1 MKNASG
7 AGLRNV
13 LVEATSPSLIET
25 SRTALTNDNGL
36 YRIEDLRPGTYTV
49 RFTRTGLR
57 AYQRDGV
64 ELPAG
69 FTASIDAQLE
79 IGSVTE
85 TVVVPVTSP
94 VVDVRRAKNELTLS
108 GDAIKSIPVVRAYN
122 ALLNFIPGVVTSLN
136 DVVIS
141 TAATSFPIHGGRTNE
156 GRLSV
161 DGLNVGSPPSGNSA
175 TSYVVDVGEA

>member
-1 MKNASG
+1 MRLPESPGGALKALVVLAIVAGFPSAAFAQSAIAGVVKNASG

-49 RFTRTGLR
+49 RFTCTGLR

-69 FTASIDAQLE
+69 FTATIDAQLD

-85 TVVVPVTSP
+85 TVIVSVNSP
-94 VVDVRRAKNELTLS
+94 VVDVRRAKNDLTLS
-108 GDAIKSIPVVRAYN
+108 G
-122 ALLNFIPGVVTSLN
+122 
-136 DVVIS
+136 
-141 TAATSFPIHGGRTNE
+141 
-156 GRLSV
+156 
-161 DGLNVGSPPSGNSA
+161 
-175 TSYVVDVGEA
+175 